1 MSDKIIM
8 AIDQG
13 TTSTR
18 AMLFNSEGEILNKA
32 QQEFEQIYPRPGWVE
47 HDPQEIWE
55 TTKTVMSSVLQEVKF
70 TAQDIAGI
78 GITNQR
84 ETTLIWDKNTGEP
97 IFNAIVWQC
106 RRTTDMCS
114 NLKKRG
120 LEDKFQKKTGLLLDP
135 YFSGTK
141 IKWILDHVEGAR
153 KKARNGDLLFG
164 TIDSWLVWKLSGEE
178 KHVTDYTN
186 ASRTLVY
193 NIKDLEWDQ
202 ELLEILDIPAEIL
215 PEVQSSSSIFAYT
228 DPTNFFGCKKPIAGI
243 AGDQQSATF
252 AQACLKKGMIKSTY
266 GTGAFMLMNTGTEPY
281 ISDNGLL
288 TTIGWGL
295 EEEINYCLEGSIFNA
310 GSAIQWLGD
319 ELELLSDPADSEYF
333 AQKVE
338 DTDGVYIV
346 PAFTGLG
353 APHWE
358 PRARGMIV
366 GITRGT
372 TRNHLIRATL
382 EAIGYQSQDLLEA
395 MEEDAGIDIK
405 EIRVDGGAAQNNFL
419 LQFLA
424 DVSREVVQRPVNT
437 ETTAAGA
444 AYLAGLAVDYWENLQ
459 AISQL
464 RKVEKEF
471 EPQISAGKRNE
482 YLQGWHNAVE
492 SALNWA
498 EIN

>member
-1 MSDKIIM
+1 MSDRFIL

-18 AMLFNSEGEILNKA
+18 AMLFDRSGNIINKA
-32 QQEFEQIYPRPGWVE
+32 QEEFTQIYPQPGWVE
-47 HDPQEIWE
+47 HDPEEIWE
-55 TTKTVMSSVLQEVKF
+55 TTKIVMSSVLQDVKIK
-70 TAQDIAGI
+70 AQDIAGI

-106 RRTTDMCS
+106 RRTTDICS
-114 NLKKRG
+114 QLKKKG
-120 LEDKFQKKTGLLLDP
+120 LEDKFQEKTGLLLDP

-141 IKWILDHVEGAR
+141 IKWILDNVEGAEE
-153 KKARNGDLLFG
+153 KAKRGELLFG
-164 TIDSWLVWKLSGEE
+164 TIDSWLIWKMSGEK

-186 ASRTLVY
+186 ASRTLIY
-193 NIKDLEWDQ
+193 NIKKLEWDD
-202 ELLEILDIPAEIL
+202 ELLDILDIPADIL
-215 PEVQSSSSIFAYT
+215 PEVQSSSSVFAYT
-228 DPTNFFGCKKPIAGI
+228 DPTHFFGCKKPIAGV
-243 AGDQQSATF
+243 AGDQQAATF
-252 AQACLKKGMIKSTY
+252 AQACLQKGMIKSTY
-266 GTGAFMLMNTGTEPY
+266 GTGAFMLMNTGSKPF

-338 DTDGVYIV
+338 NTDGVYIV

-395 MEEDAGIDIK
+395 MQEDSGIEIK
-405 EIRVDGGAAQNNFL
+405 EIRVDGGASQNNFL

-424 DVSREVVQRPVNT
+424 DISHKVVQRPVNT
-437 ETTAAGA
+437 ETTAAGS
-444 AYLAGLAVDYWENLQ
+444 AYLAGLAVDYWNDLQ
-459 AISQL
+459 EIAKL
-464 RKVEKEF
+464 REVDKEF
-471 EPQISAGKRNE
+471 EPEISLATRNE
-482 YLQGWHNAVE
+482 YLEDWRNAVE